1 MWMESMFSMSNQMI
15 SAQIGNLS
23 KRGTHHRRAVG
34 SLSNFRKANISTK
47 CFSELEV
54 GWIRL

>member
-1 MWMESMFSMSNQMI
+1 MESMFSMSNQMI